1 MPREPEIETV
11 LVCDDIREEI
21 THKLILIGVY
31 SGNFVV
37 PEFPSNFF
45 LAFYFTM
52 TANDPGEFEL
62 NLRLSLPKTR
72 PEMYMRVKFAV
83 PALEDTSLAG
93 DQFGTFTPKIP
104 ITIPAPGELVLSARW
119 GEQGKFRPVL
129 RKSIILAPPGG

>member
-21 THKLILIGVY
+21 THKLTLIGVY
-31 SGNFVV
+31 SGDLAV
-37 PEFPSNFF
+37 PELPSNFS
-45 LAFYFTM
+45 LAFYLVM
-52 TANDPGEFEL
+52 TAHEPGEFAL
-62 NLRLSLPKTR
+62 NLRVSSTDAANLAQIDVGFGVAAGANGTVMGKN
-72 PEMYMRVKFAV
+72 FA
-83 PALEDTSLAG
+83 L
-93 DQFGTFTPKIP
+93 FTPKIP